1 MPERVSDYPR
11 PPRVEP
17 AVARVRVVFNG
28 VTIAD
33 TVRAKRV
40 LETFGAP
47 VFYLPLADVRADL
60 LTETERN
67 TVCEWKGNASYYT
80 LRVGDRTA
88 QNVGWVY
95 HEPNRGYEQL
105 RDHIAFYCAPMDACF
120 VGEERARPQ
129 PGGFY
134 GGWITDDLV
143 GPFKGEPGTDG
154 W

>member
-1 MPERVSDYPR
+1 MAERVRDYPR

-17 AVARVRVVFNG
+17 VAKRVRVVFNG

-33 TVRAKRV
+33 TARAQRV

-47 VFYLPLADVRADL
+47 VFYLPLADVRTDL
-60 LTETERN
+60 LTETARN
-67 TVCEWKGNASYYT
+67 TVCEWKGSASYYT

-88 QNVGWVY
+88 ENAGWAY
-95 HEPNRGYEQL
+95 HDPNPGYEVL
-105 RDHIAFYCAPMDACF
+105 RDHIAFYCASMDACF

-129 PGGFY
+129 PGCFY
-134 GGWITDDLV
+134 GGWITDGVV
-143 GPFKGEPGTDG
+143 GPFKGEPGTED

>member
-1 MPERVSDYPR
+1 MPERVRDYPR

-17 AVARVRVVFNG
+17 VAKRVRVVFNG

-33 TVRAKRV
+33 TTGAKRV

-47 VFYLPLADVRADL
+47 VFYLPLTDVQADL
-60 LTETERN
+60 LTETARN
-67 TVCEWKGNASYYT
+67 TVCEWKGTASYYT

-88 QNVGWVY
+88 VNVGWAY
-95 HEPNRGYEQL
+95 HDPNPGYEEL

-143 GPFKGEPGTDG
+143 GPFKGEPGTEG

>member
-1 MPERVSDYPR
+1 
-11 PPRVEP
+11 
-17 AVARVRVVFNG
+17 VAARIRVVFNG

-33 TVRAKRV
+33 TTRAHRV

-60 LTETERN
+60 LTETARN
-67 TVCEWKGNASYYT
+67 TVCEWKGSASYYT
-80 LRVGDRTA
+80 LRVDDRA
-88 QNVGWVY
+88 AENAGWAY
-95 HEPNRGYEQL
+95 HDPSHGYEEL

-134 GGWITDDLV
+134 GGWITNDLV